1 MWPNISPN
9 LPPALCCHH
18 RCDWGPYVGKKF
30 LEEQG
35 FSETDFQLLSSITS
49 WCTCG
54 SGRPRLRQEEAPLPP
69 ELHSP
74 EIEPSSPSEESPPPE
89 NGGAINAD
97 KRDRYT
103 RLQLDQATREEI
115 GRQAKRVIDWGRL
128 CYLEEVTHLDVK
140 LKYYCDPFISL
151 ENALLVCSPS
161 LGNGTTG

>member
-1 MWPNISPN
+1 M
-9 LPPALCCHH
+9 
-18 RCDWGPYVGKKF
+18 GKKF

-35 FSETDFQLLSSITS
+35 FSEADFQLLSSITS

-54 SGRPRLRQEEAPLPP
+54 SGRPRLRQETPLPP

-74 EIEPSSPSEESPPPE
+74 EPHSPPDESQLPPAQ
-89 NGGAINAD
+89 NGEAGNAD
-97 KRDRYT
+97 NRDRYT

-151 ENALLVCSPS
+151 ENAILVCSLP

>member
-1 MWPNISPN
+1 M
-9 LPPALCCHH
+9 
-18 RCDWGPYVGKKF
+18 GKKF

-54 SGRPRLRQEEAPLPP
+54 SGRPRRRQDPQEAPVPP
-69 ELHSP
+69 ELPEMEPHSP
-74 EIEPSSPSEESPPPE
+74 TEEPQPPSE
-89 NGGAINAD
+89 NGGVVNAD
-97 KRDRYT
+97 NRDRYT